1 MFSKKGNVKPAEI
14 CKERLN
20 RQFARF
26 NKLISPRVYDDMSF
40 LFNNPS
46 QMAVSRQKKEQML
59 ADLVEKF
66 KTSKSVMFSQNRG
79 LSVTDGQAL
88 RAKLRENGVELKVAK
103 KTLIKLAAKEAGIQE
118 IPSEALEG
126 PIAAAFAFEDEIA
139 AAKILFTESKTNE
152 AIALVGGIF
161 DGEAFGPEKALQLAQ
176 IPGKEELLAKL
187 VGSMKAPISGFYGVL
202 HGTMRQFVGTLQ
214 AIVDQGGVGEAPAA
228 TETAEAPAAE
238 EAPTEAPAEE
248 AAAPT
253 EEAPAAEE
261 SAEATEAP
269 AAEATESE
277 ESDS

>member
-103 KTLIKLAAKEAGIQE
+103 KTLKKAVKKKVVKKKAANKVLQKGVEDKTIKK
-118 IPSEALEG
+118 
-126 PIAAAFAFEDEIA
+126 
-139 AAKILFTESKTNE
+139 KKT
-152 AIALVGGIF
+152 
-161 DGEAFGPEKALQLAQ
+161 
-176 IPGKEELLAKL
+176 
-187 VGSMKAPISGFYGVL
+187 
-202 HGTMRQFVGTLQ
+202 
-214 AIVDQGGVGEAPAA
+214 
-228 TETAEAPAAE
+228 
-238 EAPTEAPAEE
+238 
-248 AAAPT
+248 
-253 EEAPAAEE
+253 
-261 SAEATEAP
+261 
-269 AAEATESE
+269 
-277 ESDS
+277 

>member
-1 MFSKKGNVKPAEI
+1 MDIRPTEI

-20 RQFARF
+20 RHFVCF
-26 NKLISPRVYDDMSF
+26 YKLISPRVCDDTSF

-103 KTLIKLAAKEAGIQE
+103 KTLIKLAAKEAGIKE

-139 AAKILFTESKTNE
+139 AAKILFKESKTNE

-176 IPGKEELLAKL
+176 IPSKEELLAKL

-214 AIVDQGGVGEAPAA
+214 AIVDQGGTGEAPAA
-228 TETAEAPAAE
+228 PETAEAPAAE
-238 EAPTEAPAEE
+238 EASSEAPAEE
-248 AAAPT
+248 AATPT

-261 SAEATEAP
+261 TAETKEEAP
-269 AAEATESE
+269 AEEANAETDAEASA
-277 ESDS
+277 